1 MDALYYV
8 ISNRIEV
15 VEWVNTNLIDC
26 MRWQELPELHHDTI
40 KLNSKLDVCYP
51 TWADPIEIDNDISGL
66 EIYKCCHKALSSR

>member
-1 MDALYYV
+1 
-8 ISNRIEV
+8 
-15 VEWVNTNLIDC
+15 